1 LFLVAR
7 VIAVRICNCA
17 LLICCLFGQVSLE
30 KEVLNL
36 NSATMLVV
44 AGHFSVIFFIIGRL
58 LFTFPCSSG
67 LIPHLPHD

>member
-44 AGHFSVIFFIIGRL
+44 AGHFSVIFLSYVGY
-58 LFTFPCSSG
+58 SSHSLVVLG
-67 LIPHLPHD
+67 